1 MAARIASTSGVRD
14 GVGTGVALG
23 NGERVTAGGIV
34 DVGVG
39 EGNKR
44 QLTSMPASIAILRIH
59 LLLMVVHLNR
69 NIDTSVMLKCGSF
82 VAEMRQVRG
91 K

>member
-1 MAARIASTSGVRD
+1 MVARIASTSGVGD
-14 GVGTGVALG
+14 SVGTGVALG
-23 NGERVTAGGIV
+23 DGERVAAGGTV
-34 DVGVG
+34 DVSVG

-44 QLTSMPASIAILRIH
+44 QLTSMPASIAILTIH

-69 NIDTSVMLKCGSF
+69 NVDTSVVLKCGSY

>member
-1 MAARIASTSGVRD
+1 MAARIASTSGVGD

-23 NGERVTAGGIV
+23 DGERVTTGAIV
-34 DVGVG
+34 GLNVG

-44 QLTSMPASIAILRIH
+44 QLTSMPASIAIPRIH
-59 LLLMVVHLNR
+59 LLPIAVHLDR
-69 NIDTSVMLKCGSF
+69 NVDTSVMLKCGSS
-82 VAEMRQVRG
+82 VAEVRQVRG